1 MKITSSVLLQL
12 SYIKSNLHTNSFII
26 QFCQILKQF
35 GKFLLKVKAISKL
48 KNPRFISPIAFF

>member
-26 QFCQILKQF
+26 QFCQILEQF
-35 GKFLLKVKAISKL
+35 GKYFFKMKAIYKKKSTFYFSD
-48 KNPRFISPIAFF
+48 RIFF